1 MQDAEKLVA
10 VASYGSAHEAGLA
23 QSRLLDAGIPAR
35 LDGDVTGTTLW
46 HVGTA
51 LGGIKV
57 LVAETDRDRAQEVL
71 ASDAGDTVHPEI
83 PAWTCPACGEINEA
97 GFGVCW
103 SCGAEFEPA
112 TAGAPGAPPPSS
124 GSHDQDAAEE
134 HLQRAWRAA
143 VLGLVILPPLL
154 SIYAAIQL
162 NRYDR
167 ARREADLRRSR
178 KSDVTSWL
186 ILASILFWTF
196 LYFGL
201 WTLV

>member
-35 LDGDVTGTTLW
+35 LDGDLTGTTLW

-51 LGGIKV
+51 LGGVKV
-57 LVAETDRDRAQEVL
+57 LVAETDRDRAQDVL
-71 ASDAGDTVHPEI
+71 ASDAGDTVDPEI

-97 GFGVCW
+97 GFSVCW

-112 TAGAPGAPPPSS
+112 TAGAPNGPPPSS
-124 GSHDQDAAEE
+124 ESPDQDAAEE

-143 VLGLVILPPLL
+143 VLGLVILPPFV
-154 SIYAAIQL
+154 SIYAAVQL

-167 ARREADLRRSR
+167 AWREADLHRSR

-186 ILASILFWTF
+186 ILGSILFWTPWWLALF
-196 LYFGL
+196 LAF
-201 WTLV
+201 